1 MTFGLLF
8 SVIISDKRIFTDS
21 GKTLVEYFAQYLAEY
36 AFKVPKTCTNIICL
50 AKKSCRTQTI
60 DRTATKI

>member
-36 AFKVPKTCTNIICL
+36 AFKVPKTCTNRESKIDKLYKIC
-50 AKKSCRTQTI
+50 
-60 DRTATKI
+60 

>member
-21 GKTLVEYFAQYLAEY
+21 GKTLVEDFAQYLAEY
-36 AFKVPKTCTNIICL
+36 ASKVPKTCTN
-50 AKKSCRTQTI
+50 RE
-60 DRTATKI
+60 